1 MNRRRTTVAVAAA
14 GVAAG
19 VVGLGVLAMPAGAGP
34 APVLP
39 EVGAQEL
46 VESVLTA
53 KPAAFG
59 GSIQVDNNLG
69 IPVLAGAPQLSDGES
84 KARMWTD
91 GQGRT
96 RVQLPSGNSERTLVN
111 DGSTLWMWNSADQK
125 VVKHSADERPAERK
139 VADPVSAAREVVTAV
154 QQYSDVSVDG
164 TARVANRSAY
174 ELVLAPKPDERTVL
188 REVRVAVDS
197 ELRVPLRVSVLTN
210 GTAEPAAQIGFT
222 DFEAGAQDASLFS
235 FTPPANAEVVEGKAK
250 DEGAKRGP
258 DSEQA
263 EKLAQESG
271 LKTVGEGWDAVL
283 VAKASPDVLGQ
294 LGQARD
300 GRFGK
305 RVDGVEGRSDSR
317 PPWARGSEDSTGSG
331 SEGSADQDRRGQGL
345 DPQKLL
351 SQLGKKVSGDW
362 GSGTLISTRVG
373 SALIADD
380 GRVALGAVPEQVL
393 VEAIGQVK

>member
-1 MNRRRTTVAVAAA
+1 MAVAAA

-53 KPAAFG
+53 EPAAFG

-69 IPVLAGAPQLSDGES
+69 VPALAGVPQLGDGES

-96 RVQLPSGNSERTLVN
+96 RLQLPSGNSERTLVN
-111 DGSTLWMWNSADQK
+111 DGSTLWLWNSAEQK
-125 VVKHSADERPAERK
+125 VTKLPASERTAEQK

-154 QQYSDVSVDG
+154 EKYSDVSVDG

-210 GTAEPAAQIGFT
+210 GATDPAAQIGFT
-222 DFEAGAQDASLFS
+222 DFQAGAQDASLFT
-235 FTPPANAEVVEGKAK
+235 FTPPANAEVVEGEAK
-250 DEGAKRGP
+250 GERRGP
-258 DSEQA
+258 DSAQA
-263 EKLAQESG
+263 EKLAQASG
-271 LKTVGEGWDAVL
+271 LKTVGEGWDTVL
-283 VAKASPDVLGQ
+283 VAKAGPDVLAQ
-294 LGQARD
+294 LGQGARE
-300 GRFGK
+300 GGFGK
-305 RVDGVEGRSDSR
+305 RVDGIEGRSDSR
-317 PPWARGSEDSTGSG
+317 PPWARA
-331 SEGSADQDRRGQGL
+331 SEGSTEQGSEESGRRGRGL
-345 DPQKLL
+345 DPQQLL
-351 SQLGKKVSGDW
+351 AQLGKPVSGDW
-362 GSGTLISTRVG
+362 GTGTLITTRVG
-373 SALIADD
+373 SALIASD